1 MVTVVMWYSC
11 IVAARAYRPIYPSN
25 MRRKQTMQLKQILI
39 TAVVALGVVV
49 AFNSYAAKQR

>member
-1 MVTVVMWYSC
+1 MWYSC